1 MPSAGGTFQR
11 AILHSGSW
19 RKHLTPA
26 ARRCRGRTVAVGC
39 PCDTRPVRRL
49 VLIRHAKAADGDLD
63 RRRRLTP
70 EGTAAA
76 ESIGRYLADHEP
88 SPDRVVTSPARRA
101 AETWA
106 AAARALT
113 DPPAPDEDE
122 RIYDNTVDALQ
133 EVVRDTPPDVGILV
147 VVGHNPSMHA
157 LAQATDDGT
166 GDPKLRKTLAERF
179 PTAAV
184 AVFDISEDWA
194 TLDQGTLSG
203 LHLKSR

>member
-1 MPSAGGTFQR
+1 M
-11 AILHSGSW
+11 
-19 RKHLTPA
+19 
-26 ARRCRGRTVAVGC
+26 
-39 PCDTRPVRRL
+39 RRL

-70 EGTAAA
+70 EGRAAA
-76 ESIGRYLADHEP
+76 EGIGRYLADHEP

-147 VVGHNPSMHA
+147 VVGHNPSVHA